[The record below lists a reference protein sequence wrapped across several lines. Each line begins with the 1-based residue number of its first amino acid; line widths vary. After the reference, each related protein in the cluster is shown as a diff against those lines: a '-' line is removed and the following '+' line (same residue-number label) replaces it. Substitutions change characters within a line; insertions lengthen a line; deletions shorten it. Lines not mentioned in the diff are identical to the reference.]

1 MAILEV
7 QEKAEAAP
15 SELSVAVQERRAGL
29 QELYQAATCKAQEA
43 RELVAS
49 LEQVGLALEEKRV
62 VRTVGNSVA
71 GNGKVLEEL
80 VPKGEVGGTSL
91 ASEAEM
97 G

>member
-7 QEKAEAAP
+7 REKVEAVP
-15 SELSVAVQERRAGL
+15 SDLSVAVQERRAGL
-29 QELYQAATCKAQEA
+29 QELYQVATCKAQEA

-49 LEQVGLALEEKRV
+49 LEQVGLALEGRRV
-62 VRTVGNSVA
+62 LQTVGNSVA
-71 GNGKVLEEL
+71 GNRKVLEEL

-91 ASEAEM
+91 ASEAEK